1 VTVIDYAARVARGI
15 ALMDEKWPNWV
26 AEIDLDRLDIA
37 SGVNCVTAQ
46 YAQKD
51 GSRRSYLTGQSL
63 LGLDDSAYEAHGFNA
78 EGQSTGETEEYDPDG
93 YATLN
98 ALWRAEILRRR
109 AQADTAPAEDLLA
122 GIHDAAEAGMSHRD
136 IAYAVGF
143 KSSSGIA
150 AKVRKGAAVLAAR
163 KR

>member
-1 VTVIDYAARVARGI
+1 MSLTPSARSLRAKTLRRM
-15 ALMDEKWPNWV
+15 AD
-26 AEIDLDRLDIA
+26 DLR
-37 SGVNCVTAQ
+37 
-46 YAQKD
+46 
-51 GSRRSYLTGQSL
+51 
-63 LGLDDSAYEAHGFNA
+63 
-78 EGQSTGETEEYDPDG
+78 
-93 YATLN
+93 
-98 ALWRAEILRRR
+98 RAE
-109 AQADTAPAEDLLA
+109 EDLLA